1 MTMLAIAPPEKFRQ
15 AVIAGLRDRL
25 ILKLGGLC
33 QNSGYDP
40 RQIARR
46 SLAVTR
52 VGFETFYGL
61 TSAANELLA
70 SLTLRR
76 HQLFTGAALPC

>member
-46 SLAVTR
+46 SLAVNSR
-52 VGFETFYGL
+52 R
-61 TSAANELLA
+61 
-70 SLTLRR
+70 LRDVLR
-76 HQLFTGAALPC
+76 AYQRR